1 MFSSTLISCQYRM
14 VCFSTYFSPVV
25 EVRCIVSAFSLTY
38 PFRNSHEM
46 SLKSSLPSLLP
57 LSQNSHYLIFY
68 RALQVSQISW
78 FLFKSSAMLH
88 QFFSEIIY
96 IKHSNS
102 WVFYPVPDRKHSIKS
117 FIFFSKAIH
126 RASFGSNRFLPH
138 SYLPS
143 YTLFYLHNDLLTFSS
158 NMPYPSQILWA
169 FENRNP
175 PLEGPLSPSL
185 SRKYLLIFQHSS
197 NVTTS
202 AQFSQT

>member
-1 MFSSTLISCQYRM
+1 MFLH
-14 VCFSTYFSPVV
+14 SPSPILL
-25 EVRCIVSAFSLTY
+25 ETAMKCLL
-38 PFRNSHEM
+38 N
-46 SLKSSLPSLLP
+46 LPSHLFCLYLKIAITLFSIEHYKFHKFLDSY
-57 LSQNSHYLIFY
+57 LSLVQCFN
-68 RALQVSQISW
+68 
-78 FLFKSSAMLH
+78 
-88 QFFSEIIY
+88 FFSEIIY

-158 NMPYPSQILWA
+158 NTPYPSQILWA